1 MPDQPVDPDR
11 TRAAAERVA
20 RDSYGKILAF
30 LATRWRDVTL
40 AEDALAEAFA
50 SALERWPEDGV
61 PASPERWLATV
72 AHRKLLDHAR
82 HTRFRTQPEVLAT
95 LSRLEN
101 AEEPSPFPDN
111 RLRLMLVCAH
121 PAIDVAVR
129 PALVLQTVLGL
140 DVKTIAPAFL
150 LPADTLNKRLVRA
163 KSKIRQARI
172 PFEDPEPAD
181 LAERIEALLEAL
193 YAGYFLGREGTLAE
207 GDERDELRDES
218 VSVLRLIAANLP
230 DNAEVLGLLALVL
243 FCEARRGAQSTAD
256 GEFVPLLEQ
265 DTTRWDPSV
274 LREAYETLG
283 RAAHLGREG
292 PFQIEAA
299 IQAAHCYRARAGVV
313 PWSEIVGLYSRLLES
328 HPTIGAAVGMAVAS
342 AHADDSPSRG
352 LEILLAIDARRVAN
366 YQPWWVALAHLH
378 KMAGRE
384 DEAKRALQ
392 RAIGLTTNPR
402 IRRFLARRG

>member
-1 MPDQPVDPDR
+1 MADQPVDTDR
-11 TRAAAERVA
+11 ARAAAERAA

-50 SALERWPEDGV
+50 SALERWPEDGI

-72 AHRKLLDHAR
+72 AHRKLLDNARHAR
-82 HTRFRTQPEVLAT
+82 FRAQPEVLAT
-95 LSRLEN
+95 LSRLEH
-101 AEEPSPFPDN
+101 AEERSPFPDD

-129 PALVLQTVLGL
+129 PALLLQTVLGL

-163 KSKIRQARI
+163 KAKIRQAGI

-181 LAERIEALLEAL
+181 LGERIEALLEAL
-193 YAGYFLGREGTLAE
+193 YAAYFIGREGTLAE
-207 GDERDELRDES
+207 GDERDELRDEA
-218 VSVLRLIAANLP
+218 VGVLRLIAASLP
-230 DNAEVLGLLALVL
+230 NHSEVLGLLALVL
-243 FCEARRGAQSTAD
+243 FCEARRAAQSTPD

-265 DTTRWDPSV
+265 DTRQWDPSV

-283 RAAHLGREG
+283 RAAQLGPEG

-299 IQAAHCYRARAGVV
+299 IQAAHCYRARSGVV
-313 PWSEIVGLYSRLLES
+313 PWSDIVGLYIKLIEP
-328 HPTIGAAVGMAVAS
+328 HPTIGAAVGLAVAS
-342 AHADDSPSRG
+342 AHADGSPSRG
-352 LEILLAIDARRVAN
+352 LEILLTIDARRVAN

-378 KMAGRE
+378 KMAGS
-384 DEAKRALQ
+384 DGEAKRALQ

-402 IRRFLARRG
+402 VRRFLARRG